1 MNKKILAC
9 TLTLAVIAS
18 SVLVYTA
25 PFVTYCYF
33 FRFR

>member
-18 SVLVYTA
+18 SVLVCVE
-25 PFVTYCYF
+25 PFVTYCFF